1 MSFGQ
6 GSGGPFGGPPR
17 DGGGSA
23 GAGGAGPFG
32 AFGPFG
38 GAPRG
43 PGDGD
48 GGTGGGGSSAAPRP
62 QGARPGRPSALMLT
76 ILSVALLA
84 GLFVLFTQ
92 VYTDVLWFDQVGYSE
107 VFWTE
112 LLTRAALFLVAGG
125 LMGGAVWLALHL
137 AWRNRR
143 GDAPAH
149 ARDSLSQAQRQLEPM
164 RRLVFLAAPVIL
176 GVFAGS
182 AAMNAWKTVLLFL
195 HQVPYGQTEPEF
207 GLDIMF
213 FMATLPFLTFVVGF
227 LTSVVLVAGI
237 AGLVIHYLYG
247 AVRVEENGGL
257 TVTRPARTHL
267 AVTLALF
274 LLLQA
279 VTFWLNRYRT
289 AQSQSGSWAG
299 AMYTDVNAVIPT
311 SAILAV
317 TALIVAVLF
326 VWTVFSGQW
335 RLALVGTAV
344 LAITGLVVGTAYP
357 YLVQQY
363 QVKPSER
370 TLESE
375 YIDRNIRMTRE
386 AYGLDGVEVTN
397 YEGATAAQAGALAG
411 EAANTANIR
420 LMDPNLIS
428 QTFGQLQQF
437 RPYYSFPGT
446 LHVDR
451 YEVDGE
457 PRDVIL
463 AARDVSL
470 EDSESWVNR
479 HAIYTHGYGMVVADA
494 SEVAAGGRPS
504 FLLSEIPSKGSLAD
518 DSQYEPRIYF
528 GLDSPA
534 YSVVGAPEGAP
545 AVERDRPQTSDSGD
559 DTAYTFSGHG
569 GPAVGGLFNKLAY
582 AVKFGAPELLLS
594 SDVNSASQ
602 ILYDRHPEERVRK
615 VAPYLTVD
623 TNAYPAIVD
632 GRVKWIVDA
641 YTTSDQFPYSTAQQL
656 GTATQD
662 SLNRDQQALL
672 TGQVNYIRNSVKA
685 TVDAYDGSVELYAW
699 DEEDPLLTAWQ
710 SVYPSALKP
719 YSEMSAALMDHVRYP
734 EDMFKVQRELLGR
747 YHVTAAD
754 DFYENN
760 DAWSVPVDPTQED
773 QNVKQPPYYM
783 TLQVPGQE
791 EPTYSLTS
799 TYIPQI
805 TDGSQQRN
813 VLYGFLSAAGDA
825 GTGKDGERSEDY
837 GRLRLLELPRQTTVP
852 GPGQAQANFD
862 SNDTVSRELN
872 LLRQGASQVLNGN
885 MITIPAAGGILYVQ
899 PVYVRSSGA
908 TSYPTLRKVL
918 VSFGDKVGFA
928 DTLQEALD
936 QVFNGDSGAVTP
948 EENQGGGDAGA
959 EPGKPLPADQELS
972 AALAEAQ
979 DAIARGQEAMAK
991 GDWAAYGEQQNRLNE
1006 ALKRATAADDAVRG
1020 RAPEGEAP
1028 AEGAP
1033 AEGSAPSPAPAEASP
1048 STEG

>member
-23 GAGGAGPFG
+23 GAGGSGPFG
-32 AFGPFG
+32 GFGPFG
-38 GAPRG
+38 GAPMG
-43 PGDGD
+43 PGDGGPASPGSGGPSGPGD
-48 GGTGGGGSSAAPRP
+48 GNGSSAAGRPRP
-62 QGARPGRPSALMLT
+62 ATPGRPSALVLT
-76 ILSVALLA
+76 IVSVAILV
-84 GLFVLFTQ
+84 GLFVLFTN
-92 VYTDVLWFDQVGYSE
+92 VYTDVLWFSQVGYE
-107 VFWTE
+107 DVFWTE
-112 LLTRAALFLVAGG
+112 VLTKAALFLIGAL
-125 LMGGAVWLALHL
+125 LMGSAVWLAMRL
-137 AWRNRR
+137 AWRHRR
-143 GDAPAH
+143 QDAPAD
-149 ARDSLSQAQRQLEPM
+149 ARDSLSRAQRQLEPM
-164 RRLVFLAAPVIL
+164 RRLVFLAVPVIL
-176 GVFAGS
+176 GLFAGS
-182 AAMNAWKTVLLFL
+182 AAMNGWTTVQLFL
-195 HQVPYGQTEPEF
+195 HQVPYGQTDPEF
-207 GLDIMF
+207 GLDLMF
-213 FMATLPFLTFVVGF
+213 FLATLPFLTLVVGY
-227 LTSVVLVAGI
+227 LVSVVLVAGI
-237 AGLVIHYLYG
+237 AGLIIHYLYG
-247 AVRVEENGGL
+247 SVRVEDSGGL
-257 TVTRPARTHL
+257 SVTPSARVHI

-289 AQSQSGSWAG
+289 TQSQTGSWAG

-317 TALIVAVLF
+317 TALIVAALF

-335 RLALVGTAV
+335 RLPLVGTAV
-344 LAITGLVVGTAYP
+344 LVITALVVGTAYP

-363 QVKPSER
+363 QVQPSER
-370 TLESE
+370 TLEAE

-386 AYGLDGVEVTN
+386 AYGLDDVQVTT
-397 YEGATAAQAGALAG
+397 YEGSVEAQEGALAG
-411 EAANTANIR
+411 EEANTANVR

-457 PRDVIL
+457 SRDTIL
-463 AARDVSL
+463 AARDVNV
-470 EDSESWVNR
+470 EDSQSWVNR
-479 HAIYTHGYGMVVADA
+479 HAIYTHGYGMVMADA

-504 FLLSEIPSKGSLAD
+504 FLLSEIPSRGPLTD

-528 GLDSPA
+528 GLNSPE

-545 AVERDRPQTSDSGD
+545 AVERDRPQTADSGE
-559 DTAYTFSGHG
+559 DTAYTFAGDG

-582 AVKFGAPELLLS
+582 AVKFGSPELLLS

-623 TNAYPAIVD
+623 TNAYPAIVN

-641 YTTSDQFPYSTAQQL
+641 YTTSDQFPYSTSQRL
-656 GTATQD
+656 GDATQD
-662 SLNRDQQALL
+662 ALNRDQRALL

-699 DEEDPLLTAWQ
+699 DEEDPLLKAWQ
-710 SVYPSALKP
+710 GVYPSSLKP
-719 YSEMSAALMDHVRYP
+719 YSEMSAALLDHVRYP

-747 YHVTAAD
+747 YHVTDAD

-760 DAWSVPVDPTQED
+760 DAWSVPADPTQD
-773 QNVKQPPYYM
+773 DPNVKQPPYYM
-783 TLQVPGQE
+783 TLQVPGQD
-791 EPTYSLTS
+791 EPAYSLTT

-805 TDGSQQRN
+805 TEGSQQRN
-813 VLYGFLSAAGDA
+813 VLYGFLSASGDA
-825 GTGKDGERSEDY
+825 GTGRDGERAEGY
-837 GRLRLLELPRQTTVP
+837 GTLRLLELPRQTTVP

-862 SNDTVSRELN
+862 SNAGVSQELN
-872 LLRQGASQVLNGN
+872 LLRQGASEVLNGN
-885 MITIPAAGGILYVQ
+885 MITLPVAGGILYVQ

-918 VSFGDKVGFA
+918 VSFGDRVGFA

-936 QVFNGDSGAVTP
+936 QVFGGDSGAVTP
-948 EENQGGGDAGA
+948 EENQGDGEG
-959 EPGKPLPADQELS
+959 EPGQGEPGEPTSADQELS

-979 DAIARGQEAMAK
+979 DAIARGQEAMAA
-991 GDWAAYGEQQNRLNE
+991 GDWAAYGEQQKRLDE
-1006 ALKRATAADDAVRG
+1006 ALKRATAADDALRG
-1020 RAPEGEAP
+1020 TPPADGAEEAPEPQP
-1028 AEGAP
+1028 AG
-1033 AEGSAPSPAPAEASP
+1033 
-1048 STEG
+1048 